1 MPSLE
6 NTGPFPCFNKSLK
19 SLKGEEWREIPYTE
33 GYFLISNFGR
43 IKALA
48 RYIERK
54 NASFGFWT
62 KDKILSQS
70 CSRQMNRYKGDY
82 TFGMRV
88 CYQFNGQKFSTMA
101 RRLVYEV
108 FVKPLTR
115 EKMEGKYVYPKDGD
129 GLNSHAS
136 NLGLATK
143 SEMRKKELLKDRY
156 IPPAFVIDQEKNR
169 QHLLRMN
176 RTKRRPVQQY
186 NLAGKLL
193 SVFPSI
199 TNASKKTGVS
209 ISCISACAARHL
221 LQAKGFVWRYEGD
234 TYDGVIHSGSP
245 KKRPVTKYSI
255 GGKILRNFDCIG
267 DAARQSGVRPT
278 EIISTA
284 KKKIKQAGGF
294 VWRYKGEPYKGEFK
308 NEYLR
313 RKVVQCDSNGK
324 KLATFHTISAAAK
337 GTGSNYEGIRRVL
350 SGELKMSNGFIW
362 KYVGKLCLPKREE
375 QFDSI
380 RNEY

>member
-1 MPSLE
+1 MPSLKITE
-6 NTGPFPCFNKSLK
+6 SYPCFDKSLK
-19 SLKGEEWREIPYTE
+19 NHKGEQWREIPFTE
-33 GYFLISNFGR
+33 GYYLISNLGR

-48 RYIERK
+48 RYIEPK
-54 NASFGFWT
+54 NASYGFWT
-62 KDKILSQS
+62 KDKILSQRF
-70 CSRQMNRYKGDY
+70 SRQKNRYKGDY
-82 TFGMRV
+82 TFGMSV
-88 CYQFNGQKFSTMA
+88 SYQFNGQKFRAMA

-108 FVKPLTR
+108 FVQPLTR
-115 EKMEGKYVYPKDGD
+115 KKMEGKYVYPKDGD

-143 SEMRKKELLKDRY
+143 SDLRKAELLKGRY

-169 QHLLRMN
+169 RHLLRMN
-176 RTKRRPVQQY
+176 RTKRRTVQQY

-193 SVFPSI
+193 SIFPSI
-199 TNASKKTGVS
+199 TSASKKSGVS
-209 ISCISACAARHL
+209 VSCISACAGRKL

-255 GGKILRNFDCIG
+255 GGKVLQNFDSIG

-284 KKKIKQAGGF
+284 KNKIKQSGGF
-294 VWRYKGEPYKGEFK
+294 VWRYKGDPYKGEFK

-313 RKVVQCDSNGK
+313 RKVVQCDSKRK

-337 GTGSNYEGIRRVL
+337 GTASNYEGIRRVL
-350 SGELKMSNGFIW
+350 RGELKMSNGFFW
-362 KYVGKLCLPKREE
+362 KYEGKPFFKTP
-375 QFDSI
+375 SV
-380 RNEY
+380 